1 MLKSIYAIK
10 IGPILKR
17 KGSMRY
23 ENRMSENM
31 SEIKDLLNKM

>member
-1 MLKSIYAIK
+1 MLKSTYAMK

-23 ENRMSENM
+23 QNRMSENM
-31 SEIKDLLNKM
+31 SEDKRFTK